1 LIEKGAT
8 NENIEKNLNKKG
20 WRSKINKFVEMIPSF
35 FQKFGQLSN
44 DVVETVQ
51 NISKIY
57 NYILRFFP
65 QLPQIP
71 GE

>member
-1 LIEKGAT
+1 
-8 NENIEKNLNKKG
+8 
-20 WRSKINKFVEMIPSF
+20 MIPTLF
-35 FQKFGQLSN
+35 IKFGQLSN
-44 DVVETVQ
+44 KVVETLQ

-57 NYILRFFP
+57 NCIARFFP